1 MAGATIRAF
10 LAVEVTDEVRQEMR
24 AVQDQ
29 FRQARPH
36 VKWVEPELAHLTLK
50 FLGLLDERQ
59 LASVSRACQESAA
72 RHLPFYLA
80 FQGLGAFPNIRN
92 VRMLW
97 MGLGEGESEMAA
109 LAGDVQAAV
118 EALGFPAEDRA
129 FQPHLT
135 LGRLKEPLNR
145 VQMLYFN
152 QLVEG
157 YAAYPFGLMPV
168 TAFQLL
174 KSTLEP
180 SGPVYDV
187 LETYALTGLDLPAP
201 AEELPL
207 PTAGEAE
214 EAGAVDLDEL
224 PPGLAEGSG

>member
-1 MAGATIRAF
+1 MVGATIRAF
-10 LAVEVTDEVRQEMR
+10 LAVEVTEEVRQEMR

-59 LASVSRACQESAA
+59 LTNVSRVCQETAA

-97 MGLGEGESEMAA
+97 MGLGQGEGEMAA

-157 YAAYPFGLMPV
+157 YAAYPFGFMPV
-168 TAFQLL
+168 TAFQLV
-174 KSTLEP
+174 KSVLEP
-180 SGPVYDV
+180 SGPVYSV
-187 LETYALTGLDLPAP
+187 LETYALTSQELPAP
-201 AEELPL
+201 AEESALTAAAEPTEAGDVPDEL
-207 PTAGEAE
+207 TAGLE
-214 EAGAVDLDEL
+214 EE
-224 PPGLAEGSG
+224 PG